1 MCHLASGGSAP
12 PQNWWA
18 HLPASSPL
26 LASLSPTVSTSVF
39 FSPALLVPLLLT
51 VALTVFLVFFFYRYD
66 TVASFIHPTMA
77 VDPQADF
84 VGDIKVNNNPPTK
97 ATLEKVADLPV
108 LDANKKSRTFKS
120 LYADNEDGPRR
131 VLICFIRHFFCGVRP
146 PFSPLHKQ
154 SSLPLTNISPN
165 RTAKNTSAPSQ
176 PPSAPPPS
184 PPSHPQ
190 PQS

>member
-1 MCHLASGGSAP
+1 MGHLGSRGSAP
-12 PQNWWA
+12 PQNWGA
-18 HLPASSPL
+18 DLPSSPL
-26 LASLSPTVSTSVF
+26 LASLSPAVTASVF
-39 FSPALLVPLLLT
+39 FSLAFLLPLLLT
-51 VALTVFLVFFFYRYD
+51 VPLIIFLSLFFYRYD
-66 TVASFIHPTMA
+66 TVASFLHPTMA

-146 PFSPLHKQ
+146 P
-154 SSLPLTNISPN
+154 SLPNNQPSHSQTSPSN

-176 PPSAPPPS
+176 PLSPLPPS
-184 PPSHPQ
+184 PPSPPQ
-190 PQS
+190 RPS